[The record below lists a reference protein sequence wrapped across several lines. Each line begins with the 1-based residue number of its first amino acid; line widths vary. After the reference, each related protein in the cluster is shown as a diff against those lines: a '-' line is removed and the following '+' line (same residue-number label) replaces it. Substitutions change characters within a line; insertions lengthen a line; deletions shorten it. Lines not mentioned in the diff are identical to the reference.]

1 MFLTVC
7 SLSICSS
14 MPLDSSEED
23 VRGPESTALEIGG
36 IPGQFEKTRD
46 HLRQLKTYTLDL
58 QEAVQFLNLDP
69 TQSRQSLRHDRGNY
83 DLITQNTR
91 SVLLNN
97 TFGFV
102 NSTKPERCVWR
113 SAEGS
118 FFDEIGRLKNVVS
131 TFVALGSEKS
141 TQEILQKLG
150 LGLDEN
156 LKFGPNSEVVHE
168 IHGTLER
175 ITLETPRGQTH
186 WDIHPDSQLVMRLS
200 TDYSPPTAPES
211 VRIRR
216 TIECTWKFPNE
227 LDPQIDFDPGDR
239 IKYPTIEALFTWENP
254 KSGSSPNG
262 GMPGDLF
269 PTVELNSFSGQPW
282 SSKTIVGQDHLY
294 LFWNSPNSPSRLFI
308 RSLQGLS
315 NNPKGCDMTCINV
328 AEPGA
333 IDAERWQKASETFA
347 SLRVSTVRSLFD
359 PSSNLY
365 SGLQVTEL
373 PLLLHIGS
381 DGMIKARWSG
391 KLQAQVPS
399 IMNSVLSD

>member
-1 MFLTVC
+1 
-7 SLSICSS
+7 

-23 VRGPESTALEIGG
+23 VRGPEPTPLEIGG
-36 IPGQFEKTRD
+36 IPVQFEKIRD
-46 HLRQLKTYTLDL
+46 HLRLLKTYTLDL

-83 DLITQNTR
+83 ELITQNTR
-91 SVLLNN
+91 SVLLDN

-150 LGLDEN
+150 LGLDET
-156 LKFGPNSEVVHE
+156 LKFVPSSEVVHE

-186 WDIHPDSQLVMRLS
+186 WDIHPDLKLVMRLS

-216 TIECTWKFPNE
+216 TIECVWQFPTE
-227 LDPQIDFDPGDR
+227 LKPQIAFEPGDR
-239 IKYPTIEALFTWENP
+239 IKYPTIEGLFTWENP
-254 KSGSSPNG
+254 KSGSSPIG
-262 GMPGDLF
+262 GMLGDLL

-294 LFWNSPNSPSRLFI
+294 LFWNSSNSPSRLFI

-315 NNPKGCDMTCINV
+315 NNPRGCGLTCINI
-328 AEPGA
+328 AEPGS
-333 IDAERWQKASETFA
+333 IDAERWQKASDTFR
-347 SLRVSTVRSLFD
+347 SLRISTVRALFD

-365 SGLQVTEL
+365 NALQVKEL
-373 PLLLHIGS
+373 PLLLHVGG

-391 KLQAQVPS
+391 RLQGQVPA

>member
-23 VRGPESTALEIGG
+23 IRGPESTALEIGG

-97 TFGFV
+97 AFGFV

-150 LGLDEN
+150 LGLDET
-156 LKFGPNSEVVHE
+156 LKFGPNS
-168 IHGTLER
+168 
-175 ITLETPRGQTH
+175 
-186 WDIHPDSQLVMRLS
+186 
-200 TDYSPPTAPES
+200 
-211 VRIRR
+211 
-216 TIECTWKFPNE
+216 K
-227 LDPQIDFDPGDR
+227 
-239 IKYPTIEALFTWENP
+239 K
-254 KSGSSPNG
+254 K
-262 GMPGDLF
+262 
-269 PTVELNSFSGQPW
+269 
-282 SSKTIVGQDHLY
+282 
-294 LFWNSPNSPSRLFI
+294 
-308 RSLQGLS
+308 
-315 NNPKGCDMTCINV
+315 
-328 AEPGA
+328 
-333 IDAERWQKASETFA
+333 
-347 SLRVSTVRSLFD
+347 
-359 PSSNLY
+359 
-365 SGLQVTEL
+365 L
-373 PLLLHIGS
+373 PY
-381 DGMIKARWSG
+381 M
-391 KLQAQVPS
+391 
-399 IMNSVLSD
+399 

>member
-1 MFLTVC
+1 
-7 SLSICSS
+7 

-150 LGLDEN
+150 LGLDET

-168 IHGTLER
+168 IHGTLKR

-227 LDPQIDFDPGDR
+227 LDPQIIFDPGDR

-282 SSKTIVGQDHLY
+282 SSKSIVGQDHLY

-373 PLLLHIGS
+373 P
-381 DGMIKARWSG
+381 
-391 KLQAQVPS
+391 
-399 IMNSVLSD
+399 